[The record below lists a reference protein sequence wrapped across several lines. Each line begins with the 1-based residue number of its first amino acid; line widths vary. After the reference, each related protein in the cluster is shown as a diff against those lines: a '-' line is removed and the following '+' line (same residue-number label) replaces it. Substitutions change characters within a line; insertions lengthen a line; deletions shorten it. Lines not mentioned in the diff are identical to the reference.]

1 MYLANYMG
9 QDFTALQQ
17 TPPPRFSS
25 QTAFESPSMSTP
37 EVERQIEALQAQLAA
52 RREYRARTH
61 SRERPQRTASV
72 ASVQSDET
80 EEFPANEV
88 VADSLNVD

>member
-61 SRERPQRTASV
+61 SRERLQRTL
-72 ASVQSDET
+72 SVQSDET
-80 EEFPANEV
+80 EDLSANEV